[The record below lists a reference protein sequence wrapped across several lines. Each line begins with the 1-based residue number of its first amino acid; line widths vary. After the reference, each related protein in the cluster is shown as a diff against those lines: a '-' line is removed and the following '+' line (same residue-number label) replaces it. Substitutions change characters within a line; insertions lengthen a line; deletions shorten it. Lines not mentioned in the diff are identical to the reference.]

1 MNFKRKSIGIFTK
14 VWLGVKLLYF
24 EDDFYVY
31 AYKYVEKRQKEK
43 INFDE
48 LLKNSRIKI
57 ITIKIMRFKSKDLN
71 FTL

>member
-1 MNFKRKSIGIFTK
+1 MNSKGRSIGVFTK

-43 INFDE
+43 
-48 LLKNSRIKI
+48 
-57 ITIKIMRFKSKDLN
+57 
-71 FTL
+71 